1 MSPATAARSAGSAV
15 RGARP
20 AARAGAATAHPR
32 APTRPAGT
40 APRRISGPA
49 RAHAGAYAPVSP
61 PDPFRLRLAPALAR
75 IPDHRFLDRVVRGR
89 LWIGCI
95 AFALLGIVAMQLSL
109 LKLNTGIGRALEHES
124 LLRRQNATL
133 RYDVS
138 NLSGG
143 NRVETQAV
151 RMGMTMASPGAIHFL
166 SAGGSDQARRAARS
180 LDASPPASPSSGSGT
195 SASAGST
202 SAASTGSP
210 ASAGATSNASTGL
223 STSASTASGS
233 ASGPTISGPSGAS
246 GPTVSGPSGASGP
259 TVSGPSGGSGA
270 APSSGPPPSSGAG
283 ASSGASAGA
292 GG

>member
-1 MSPATAARSAGSAV
+1 MSPATAARSAGFAV

-20 AARAGAATAHPR
+20 AAGAGAATAHPR

-40 APRRISGPA
+40 ASRRISGPA

-143 NRVETQAV
+143 DRVETQAV

-195 SASAGST
+195 SASAGAT
-202 SAASTGSP
+202 SNASTGSP
-210 ASAGATSNASTGL
+210 ASAGATSNASTGS

-233 ASGPTISGPSGAS
+233 ASGPTI
-246 GPTVSGPSGASGP
+246 SGPSGASGP